1 MTESEI
7 FSVVQTAI
15 REETSS
21 HDIVI
26 TKEMTADDVPGW
38 DSLAH
43 SRIVLSIE
51 IAVGRPI
58 DIYDTYNAATIGELI
73 EVVRKAVDNR
83 G

>member
-7 FSVVQTAI
+7 LNVIQMAI
-15 REETSS
+15 REETNA
-21 HDIVI
+21 HDLVI

-58 DIYDTYNAATIGELI
+58 DIDDTYKAATIGELI
-73 EVVRKAVDNR
+73 EVVRKAVDSQ